1 MLNNP
6 KMKKMKKLLLSLAIV
21 TITAGTFTS
30 CIENTIPDEIIAIY
44 DGQADLLAA
53 QSAMVRAQASVEAAN
68 AIRAAAQA
76 AYIDAQTRAEN
87 ARAEM
92 QEIANAYASASNAI
106 ELEALRVQL
115 ASAEADLASQLVQ
128 AQIDAELA
136 IIEIARAQATWQAEM
151 VAAAAAVKAAQDLLV
166 HEAFLDYIQSQFNAD
181 NQMLL
186 VANSELDVIN
196 QMQLMADTVL
206 SDTGALAAY
215 VADVSVKEALLAVQ
229 EARLADYEALL
240 APGSTVGDRIAL
252 ADSYQASIDALAIL
266 IHDNLPAITAASD
279 AETAALNDLDAT
291 GYNAVQFDYDV
302 LALAYNG
309 KRDDAEALK
318 VTVAGLEAGM
328 EDHTATITGLESAI
342 ADYAGTTTDLE
353 AAIVA
358 ADAAIVTAN
367 AAVTAANA
375 AKTAAAATAAAAVTA
390 DTAAD
395 NAVTAATN
403 VLAGYNTAAV
413 TAQADLTTALLAYQT
428 ALNLFVDTATLEAAI
443 VTAQGN
449 ITTAQANYDAAK
461 IIFDAAPNGTTYPN
475 VGLDGVLGDKSD
487 TAPNSYAEILA
498 VDAAG
503 EATFGPI
510 EYISSAAF
518 NASTDIATGN
528 AWGSLEPAVPGT
540 SPGDIGLFFDVE
552 ADDAAGVNNGAALI
566 AAAGDLETA
575 KDNLPVAN
583 AALAAQV
590 ILNDSSTE
598 KGAYENAADFYASA
612 EADIVAATADIA
624 AATAAAAITNANV
637 ATTATAASN
646 AVTAAGNAVTAAGN
660 AVTAAGTAATNLTTH
675 LGTTVDNYSIE
686 LERAMVA
693 ADVTAADLDAKTTEL
708 ADLEIVIAAMVANID
723 AGPAYTVA
731 QNDALALAD
740 AATLARIAL
749 EAIDATWDT
758 EVSSLNAYIALID
771 LTDEADMQA
780 MVDTQQDVVD
790 TAAAAIVNAQS
801 LVDNFTTSDAGQ
813 EAVLQAYKTALAEAQ
828 IKFDELEAIAA
839 HYKAI
844 FDALI

>member
-375 AKTAAAATAAAAVTA
+375 AKTAAAATAAAAVAT

-646 AVTAAGNAVTAAGN
+646 AVTAAGNAVTAAG
-660 AVTAAGTAATNLTTH
+660 TAATNLTTH